1 MLTKESLTHSYL
13 KHILP
18 VVEMEKDLQQE
29 ASTLEVYVK
38 LISTNGKEFLKKSIS
53 EIILLVFIY

>member
-1 MLTKESLTHSYL
+1 MLTKESLTYSYL

-18 VVEMEKDLQQE
+18 VVEMEKDLQQD

-38 LISTNGKEFLKKSIS
+38 
-53 EIILLVFIY
+53 FIYFNINQRKRVSKKKVYQKLYC